1 MVSKTTTS
9 RGKKPDTTKSTFLG
23 DEGFFESANT
33 HIQQGIEL
41 LHKARTQFALAY
53 ELAAPTNREPEY
65 GVMMRVV
72 EGHIKVYECTA
83 MLNKLFGETQ
93 IDQDTARPFNP

>member
-1 MVSKTTTS
+1 MF
-9 RGKKPDTTKSTFLG
+9 DN
-23 DEGFFESANT
+23 ANA

-41 LHKARTQFALAY
+41 LHKARTQFVLAY
-53 ELAAPTNREPEY
+53 ELAAPTYREAEY
-65 GVMMRVV
+65 GVMIRVV
-72 EGHIKVYECTA
+72 DGHIKVYECTT